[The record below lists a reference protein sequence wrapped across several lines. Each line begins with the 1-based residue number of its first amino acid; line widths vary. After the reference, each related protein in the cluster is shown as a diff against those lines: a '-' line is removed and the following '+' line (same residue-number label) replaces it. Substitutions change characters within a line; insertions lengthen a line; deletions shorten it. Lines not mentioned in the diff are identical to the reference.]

1 MKKSRVRPVAPSEES
16 TRRRAEI
23 ALMAGEVQESPD

>member
-16 TRRRAEI
+16 TGGRAAGPPVGGEI
-23 ALMAGEVQESPD
+23 QESWD